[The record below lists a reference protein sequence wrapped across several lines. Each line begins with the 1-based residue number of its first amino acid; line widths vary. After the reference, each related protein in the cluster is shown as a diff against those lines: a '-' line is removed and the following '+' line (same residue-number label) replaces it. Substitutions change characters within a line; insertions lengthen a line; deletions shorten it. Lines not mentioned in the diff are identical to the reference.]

1 MVPSLDFMTSK
12 AYYTKRI
19 IADKRYSHMISNGD
33 LAPGF
38 YDELTGEPRPKAVQA
53 DESRVMVEYHN
64 HKVNMA
70 SYLFFLGVGHYQ
82 AYRGEVEY
90 CDGSKFIAELLVFP
104 GLVDPAHANIA
115 LQSLIDSIMW
125 CYLSTGPQATE
136 LKEER
141 AQIEKLITVRDA
153 LKKRKTQP
161 GFSAQHESELAA
173 VRAELKRLIGAWKKT
188 GYAYTGAIYREISMQ
203 NSDYGGMENV
213 GQLGAAPARCRSPA
227 LARGP

>member
-1 MVPSLDFMTSK
+1 MVPALDFMTAKS
-12 AYYTKRI
+12 YYSTRI
-19 IADKRYSHMISNGD
+19 IADKRYSHLISNGD

-38 YDELTGEPRPKAVQA
+38 FDEVTGEPRPQPLASDA
-53 DESRVMVEYHN
+53 SRVLVTYYN

-104 GLVDPAHANIA
+104 GLVDPAHAQTA

-125 CYLSTGPQATE
+125 CYLSTGPEATE
-136 LKEER
+136 HKQER
-141 AQIEKLITVRDA
+141 AQIEKLISVRDA
-153 LKKRKTQP
+153 LKKRKAQP

-213 GQLGAAPARCRSPA
+213 GQ
-227 LARGP
+227 